1 MRQIWKRLSG
11 TRAPSPLPHTAD
23 ALPIN
28 CPIGLLRTP
37 TAGRRLGEY
46 NLTTL
51 VTGAAGL
58 IGMHVASALLGRGE
72 PVVGIDNFPPYYL
85 LVLKRARVA
94 HLQAR
99 YGDVFHFLD
108 VDFGDAH
115 PLAAPLPRHH
125 LARPL
130 PSR

>member
-28 CPIGLLRTP
+28 CPIGLLRTQ
-37 TAGRRLGEY
+37 TAGRRLGDY

-51 VTGAAGL
+51 VTGAAGF

-72 PVVGIDNFPPYYL
+72 PVVGIDTFTHYYS
-85 LVLKRARVA
+85 LVLKRARVS
-94 HLQAR
+94 HLHAR
-99 YGDVFHFLD
+99 SGALLTVLACGFGAANEIVALHFS
-108 VDFGDAH
+108 
-115 PLAAPLPRHH
+115 P
-125 LARPL
+125 
-130 PSR
+130 PS